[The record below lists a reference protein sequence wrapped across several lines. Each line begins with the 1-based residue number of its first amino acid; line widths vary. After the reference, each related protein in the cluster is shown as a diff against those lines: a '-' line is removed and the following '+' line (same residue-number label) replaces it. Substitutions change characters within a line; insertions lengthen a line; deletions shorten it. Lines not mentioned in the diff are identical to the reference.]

1 MKIYKGNVEVH
12 SSNVKEWEQKLKDI
26 GKISGNLYINS
37 DAELKALKS
46 VGGSLSIHSNAEL
59 KAEALKSVGGGLYID
74 KSAKVSENIK
84 VLQVARE
91 L

>member
-26 GKISGNLYINS
+26 GKISGN
-37 DAELKALKS
+37 
-46 VGGSLSIHSNAEL
+46 LSIHSNAEL

-84 VLQVARE
+84 VLQVAKV